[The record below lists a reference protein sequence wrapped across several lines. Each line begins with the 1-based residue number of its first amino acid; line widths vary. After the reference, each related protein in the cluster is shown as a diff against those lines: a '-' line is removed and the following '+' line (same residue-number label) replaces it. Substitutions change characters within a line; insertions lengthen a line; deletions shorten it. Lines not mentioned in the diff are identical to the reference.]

1 MLWSPNSRYAA
12 ISGTARSYGEVIL
25 VDRETLNSITIP
37 LPEHGGLEDYNYVEE
52 VEWQSDN
59 ELLLLR
65 TDKSPG
71 TPEGGFVKQLIWIKK
86 CLIGSSVYVDKI
98 E

>member
-1 MLWSPNSRYAA
+1 MKRYRKQLDIIRKRCYDPQTAA
-12 ISGTARSYGEVIL
+12 MQLSVELRGVYGEVIL

-37 LPEHGGLEDYNYVEE
+37 LPEHGGSEDYNYVEE

-71 TPEGGFVKQLIWIKK
+71 TPEGGFVKQLI
-86 CLIGSSVYVDKI
+86 
-98 E
+98 